1 MRPQFQGL
9 LLTLAFSF
17 AMALSL
23 AVALICISY
32 LRDDFMTVPPIETDP
47 PTESNSQIESDEPT
61 ESMTEK
67 ESEELLPDGL
77 RFASNG
83 DGTCRLVS
91 LGNCT
96 DACVV
101 IPDFS
106 PAGDRVTVIDARAFY
121 GSATVTAIQIPS
133 SVRSIGEL
141 AFADCKNL
149 MYISV
154 SVQNAVYCDVDGV
167 LYTAD
172 ERMLIQYPP
181 KRAGEEIVIRGVT
194 VEICDMAFYNC
205 ATLVRV
211 IFTGTAEQWENIRI
225 GTKNYS
231 LSAASKT
238 FGG

>member
-1 MRPQFQGL
+1 MRTQFQGL
-9 LLTLAFSF
+9 FLTLAFSF

-32 LRDDFMTVPPIETDP
+32 LRTDFLTVPAKETETV
-47 PTESNSQIESDEPT
+47 TESDSPT
-61 ESMTEK
+61 QTEG
-67 ESEELLPDGL
+67 ESETEQESERLLPEGL

-91 LGNCT
+91 LGSCT

-106 PAGDRVTVIDARAFY
+106 PAGDRVISIDARAFY
-121 GSATVTAIQIPS
+121 GSSTVTAIQIPS

-141 AFADCKNL
+141 AFANCKNL

-154 SVQNAVYCDVDGV
+154 SRQNVAYCDVDGV

-172 ERMLIQYPP
+172 ERTLIQYPP
-181 KRAGEEIVIRGVT
+181 KRAGEEVVIRGVT
-194 VEICDMAFYNC
+194 VEICDMAFYQC
-205 ATLVRV
+205 ATLARV
-211 IFTGTAEQWENIRI
+211 TFTGTAEQWERLRI

-231 LSAASKT
+231 LTAAAKT

>member
-1 MRPQFQGL
+1 MRPQFPGL

-23 AVALICISY
+23 AVALICLSY
-32 LRDDFMTVPPIETDP
+32 LRQDFLSPPAESATEPPDTPTGTDKP
-47 PTESNSQIESDEPT
+47 AESQTEWEDVT
-61 ESMTEK
+61 EA
-67 ESEELLPDGL
+67 PNRL

-91 LGNCT
+91 MGDCT

-106 PAGDRVTVIDARAFY
+106 PTGERVVAIDARAFY
-121 GSATVTAIQIPS
+121 GSPTVTAVQIPA

-141 AFADCKNL
+141 AFANCKNL

-154 SVQNAVYCDVDGV
+154 SPQNTVYCDRDGV
-167 LYTAD
+167 LYTSD
-172 ERMLIQYPP
+172 ERTLIQYPP
-181 KRAGEEIVIRGVT
+181 KRAGEEVVIRGVT
-194 VEICDMAFYNC
+194 VEICDMAFYDC
-205 ATLVRV
+205 ASLLRV
-211 IFTGTAEQWENIRI
+211 VFTGTAEQWETLRI
-225 GTKNYS
+225 GLKNYS

>member
-1 MRPQFQGL
+1 MRAQFQGL

-32 LRDDFMTVPPIETDP
+32 LRDEFATPPS
-47 PTESNSQIESDEPT
+47 ESEEPT
-61 ESMTEK
+61 ESHSQSESDELSDHETEQ
-67 ESEELLPDGL
+67 ESLSASPDGL

-91 LGNCT
+91 LGGST

-101 IPDFS
+101 IPEFS
-106 PAGDRVTVIDARAFY
+106 PTGDRVTIVDARAFY
-121 GSATVTAIQIPS
+121 GSATVTAVQIPS

-141 AFADCKNL
+141 AFANCKNL

-154 SVQNAVYCDVDGV
+154 SPQNAAYCDVDGV
-167 LYTAD
+167 LYTSD
-172 ERMLIQYPP
+172 ERTLIQYPP
-181 KRAGEEIVIRGVT
+181 KRAGEVVVIRGVT
-194 VEICDMAFYNC
+194 VEICDMAFYHC
-205 ATLVRV
+205 VSLTRV
-211 IFTGTAEQWENIRI
+211 VFTGTAEQWEHIRI

-231 LSAASKT
+231 LTAAAKT
-238 FGG
+238 FGE